1 MANVENTLL
10 NLGALRSQ
18 MRLTLHTHHAARM
31 WRGRPPKDDVP
42 GIIGLNGFL
51 SITNKMARYASQD
64 DPYAD
69 WWLIRVEEKLSDVK
83 VRLAEVKEQLEAI
96 YINVPAAMSL
106 GENLNLQP
114 ANIAI
119 FANSPLGFMAIYL
132 LAQFDEISRQL
143 VLAHHTALIDRN
155 TLDRYL
161 DDCSHHLR
169 SLFSLVQRYRHSD
182 TTREDF
188 AAGNV
193 AAIAA
198 IEKFG
203 EIPADILDGTR
214 RSRFAPPIY
223 RRAEKV
229 TGEPSPDHLP
239 DQQPEPSDADSNSD
253 LDRYALD
260 DDDAA
265 DQQI

>member
-10 NLGALRSQ
+10 NLGSLRSQ

-31 WRGRPPKDDVP
+31 WRGRPPKDGVP

-51 SITNKMARYASQD
+51 AFTNKMARFASQD

-83 VRLAEVKEQLEAI
+83 TRLAEIKEQLEAI
-96 YINVPAAMSL
+96 YVNVPAAMSL

-119 FANSPLGFMAIYL
+119 FANSPLGFLAIFL
-132 LAQFDEISRQL
+132 LAEFDEITRQL

-161 DDCSHHLR
+161 DHCSHHLR
-169 SLFSLVQRYRHSD
+169 SLFTLVQRYRDSQV
-182 TTREDF
+182 TREDF
-188 AAGNV
+188 AAGNT
-193 AAIAA
+193 AASTA

-203 EIPADILDGTR
+203 EIPADILNGTR

-223 RRAEKV
+223 RREEKTPV
-229 TGEPSPDHLP
+229 EPSPDHLP
-239 DQQPEPSDADSNSD
+239 DQSPEPADADSNGD
-253 LDRYALD
+253 LDRYALED
-260 DDDAA
+260 DDPA
-265 DQQI
+265 DQ

>member
-1 MANVENTLL
+1 MANEETTSL

-31 WRGRPPKDDVP
+31 WRGRPARDDLP

-51 SITNKMARYASQD
+51 SITNKMARGASQD
-64 DPYAD
+64 DPYSD
-69 WWLIRVEEKLSDVK
+69 WWLIRTEEKINDVK
-83 VRLAEVKEQLEAI
+83 ARLAEVKEQLESI
-96 YINVPAAMSL
+96 YANVPAAMSL

-114 ANIAI
+114 ASIAI
-119 FANSPLGFMAIYL
+119 FANSPLGFLAIFL
-132 LAQFDEISRQL
+132 LAEFDEISRRL

-161 DDCSHHLR
+161 EDCSHHLR
-169 SLFSLVQRYRHSD
+169 SLFTLVQRYRYSG

-188 AAGNV
+188 AAGN
-193 AAIAA
+193 AAASAA

-203 EIPADILDGTR
+203 EVPADILDGIR

-223 RRAEKV
+223 RRSEI
-229 TGEPSPDHLP
+229 PSANALP
-239 DQQPEPSDADSNSD
+239 DDPSVPTDAQ
-253 LDRYALD
+253 LDGDNDECLPGD
-260 DDDAA
+260 ELV
-265 DQQI
+265 DQET